1 MTREVTHEVTHRPTH
16 RMRVLNPVRV
26 ALLGLATL
34 VIPARDAAAQ
44 DICVVCTEPL
54 GSYSC
59 NVEGWS
65 KFQRFRKAAQFAQL
79 ACIKDIAHRFGHGEC
94 RVRTNTT
101 GPCLGTPYKVTLE
114 SSDVLARPPAVA
126 PKPQPPGVAP
136 RPGAPGQPNKP
147 GQIRPGQV
155 PKQPAKAEDAP
166 PETVVELAKKAT
178 KDSEQQIK
186 NAGKAVGGAMQK
198 TWRCLTSL
206 FKDC

>member
-1 MTREVTHEVTHRPTH
+1 MTHEVTHRATH
-16 RMRVLNPVRV
+16 RIRVLYLLRLV
-26 ALLGLATL
+26 LLGLATL
-34 VIPARDAAAQ
+34 VVPARDAAAQ

-65 KFQRFRKAAQFAQL
+65 KFQRFRKAAQFARL

-94 RVRTNTT
+94 RVRTGTT

-114 SSDVLARPPAVA
+114 GSDILAPPPATA
-126 PKPQPPGVAP
+126 PQT
-136 RPGAPGQPNKP
+136 PGATPRADTPAQPNKP
-147 GQIRPGQV
+147 GQV
-155 PKQPAKAEDAP
+155 PNPPAKAENKP

-178 KDSEQQIK
+178 KDSERQIK
-186 NAGKAVGGAMQK
+186 SAGKAVGGAMQK

>member
-1 MTREVTHEVTHRPTH
+1 MTDEVTHRI
-16 RMRVLNPVRV
+16 RVLGPLGLV
-26 ALLGLATL
+26 LLGLATL
-34 VIPARDAAAQ
+34 FILARDAAAQ
-44 DICVVCTEPL
+44 EICVVCTEPL

-94 RVRTNTT
+94 RVRTDTT
-101 GPCLGTPYKVTLE
+101 GPCVGTPYKVTLE
-114 SSDVLARPPAVA
+114 GSDVLASPPAVA
-126 PKPQPPGVAP
+126 PTAQPPGVAP
-136 RPGAPGQPNKP
+136 QAGAPAQPNKP
-147 GQIRPGQV
+147 GQVKPGEV
-155 PKQPAKAEDAP
+155 PKPPAKAENAP